1 MSVLYFA
8 YGFNMQL
15 QHMRAHCPGCAVVA
29 RARLRD
35 HRLVFSRW
43 WSAWGGGGVAD
54 IQPATGEAVEGV
66 VWRITPADRDTL
78 DRFEDYPVSYTR
90 HDFAVDTADGHAF
103 TAFAYVARAQG
114 SYKPSREYMGQIIA
128 GAEEQ
133 ELSPSYLAFLK
144 NIPVEG

>member
-1 MSVLYFA
+1 
-8 YGFNMQL
+8 
-15 QHMRAHCPGCAVVA
+15 MRAQCPGCTLVA

-54 IQPATGEAVEGV
+54 IQPAPGAVVEGV
-66 VWRITPADRDTL
+66 VWQITPEERDNL

-90 HDFAVDTADGHAF
+90 KDVTVEAQAGEALS
-103 TAFAYVARAQG
+103 AFAYVACAQG
-114 SYKPSREYMGQIIA
+114 SYKPSRQYLGQIVA

-133 ELSPSYLAFLK
+133 GLSPSYLAFLK
-144 NIPVEG
+144 SIPVEG